1 MAYET
6 RSGESMKR
14 TRNQG
19 STTERGGTG
28 RRARTWDGAVIVL
41 AILGATQCSRPP
53 YTPMAAE
60 SVQDIKADAVMYKMT
75 TYLLA
80 AGVRQGRVDADTA
93 YAYTDSSEYALV
105 GMHVI
110 FYDDNGRERATVKAD
125 SGHMNVRT
133 QSMVALGHVV
143 LLVAAGG
150 PKIESSELHYDPNR
164 DRLWSD
170 SAAVMT
176 GADGVVTRGSS
187 FESDLEFKHPTIR
200 NIRGGA
206 GMVF

>member
-1 MAYET
+1 ME
-6 RSGESMKR
+6 R
-14 TRNQG
+14 TRTQA
-19 STTERGGTG
+19 SPTERGGTG
-28 RRARTWDGAVIVL
+28 RRPRTWDGAVIVL
-41 AILGATQCSRPP
+41 AILGATACNSRPA
-53 YTPMAAE
+53 TPTAPE
-60 SVQDIKADAVMYKMT
+60 SVQDIEADAVIYKMT

-105 GMHVI
+105 GMQVI

-150 PKIESSELHYDPNR
+150 PKIESSELHYDPNG

-170 SAAVMT
+170 SATVMT
-176 GADGVVTRGSS
+176 GAHGVVTRGSS
-187 FESDLEFKHPTIR
+187 FESDLEFKNPTVR

-206 GMVF
+206 GMLF